1 MLFVAIAGANFHFAG
16 IDVEEASAMPA
27 LCHSAQN
34 KGLEEQPQVL
44 PSSDVPQSLN
54 TFFLL
59 LFPHDLYNFQFLYL

>member
-16 IDVEEASAMPA
+16 IDLEEASAMAP

-44 PSSDVPQSLN
+44 PSSDVPESLN
-54 TFFLL
+54 TFTL
-59 LFPHDLYNFQFLYL
+59 PS

>member
-16 IDVEEASAMPA
+16 IDLEEASGMAS

-44 PSSDVPQSLN
+44 PSSDVPESLN
-54 TFFLL
+54 TFFSFTL
-59 LFPHDLYNFQFLYL
+59 PS